1 MAATLIGI
9 ISAINTLTPLSTQLI
24 NSLRQTG
31 ETDEQ
36 VIARARARAMVEET
50 RKITEE
56 DMGDKG

>member
-9 ISAINTLTPLSTQLI
+9 IGAINTLTPLASQLI
-24 NSLRQTG
+24 NSLRKTG

-36 VIARARARAMVEET
+36 VIARARAMVEET

-56 DMGDKG
+56 DMKPNA

>member
-9 ISAINTLTPLSTQLI
+9 IGAINTLTPLAAELI

-36 VIARARARAMVEET
+36 VIARARATVEET

-56 DMGDKG
+56 DMSDKA